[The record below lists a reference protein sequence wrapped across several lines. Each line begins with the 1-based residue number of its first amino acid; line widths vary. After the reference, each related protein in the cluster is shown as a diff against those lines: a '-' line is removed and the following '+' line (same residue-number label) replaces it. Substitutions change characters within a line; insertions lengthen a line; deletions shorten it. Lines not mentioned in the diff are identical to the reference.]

1 MYTLIILHF
10 AFQFNTERAF
20 FEKYSELLA
29 FLILVKGGSLLNC
42 ERNDVVGVLLG
53 YSAEKVRKLC
63 VFCSEVHVFDDR
75 YSLAAHLLLNAHFH
89 KVSFKFSQIL
99 ALHLLDLA
107 SKKPDKLFI
116 LYASDDKKHVLDEL
130 SEHVE
135 CRYIIKKTEK
145 ELLP

>member
-1 MYTLIILHF
+1 M
-10 AFQFNTERAF
+10 RC
-20 FEKYSELLA
+20 EK
-29 FLILVKGGSLLNC
+29 
-42 ERNDVVGVLLG
+42 NDVVGVLLG
-53 YSAEKVRKLC
+53 YSAEKIREMSRS
-63 VFCSEVHVFDDR
+63 CSEIHVFDDR
-75 YSLAAHLLLNAHFH
+75 YSLAALLLSNAHFH

-99 ALHLLDLA
+99 ALYLLDLA

-116 LYASDDKKHVLDEL
+116 LYAREDKKHVLDEL